1 MRGGAGGA
9 GWDLGPGGVRGGARW
24 DEGWGGGGGRGRCPS
39 GTAVGFG
46 AARGRRVPPMGRW
59 DPGPSGGR
67 GRAPWVPRASLPH
80 RRPPP
85 EVPVGPVAPCCCRAV
100 PLPAAPNPSPPSL
113 SSAGCDAAAA
123 AATRGVF
130 ASPQPDNGTPGATGH
145 SRGPTPGSC
154 PSRGAGMLSCCGPWG
169 CGAAQRE
176 PPRQEEGKP
185 IERGAAGSGGGC
197 GWCRPYGAPR

>member
-1 MRGGAGGA
+1 MRGGMRGGGGGWARAVPVGYRRGIRGGAG
-9 GWDLGPGGVRGGARW
+9 
-24 DEGWGGGGGRGRCPS
+24 PS
-39 GTAVGFG
+39 GAADGEMGSGAERRSGPRSVGPT
-46 AARGRRVPPMGRW
+46 RVPP
-59 DPGPSGGR
+59 
-67 GRAPWVPRASLPH
+67 APP
-80 RRPPP
+80 PPP

-123 AATRGVF
+123 AASRGVF